1 MAVDSLVVEL
11 DCVRLGCDELET
23 LQQACGEAWVAPH
36 RGPLGPVEAAAL
48 TQQRR
53 IDCDLA
59 EVVQPPGPAQPVDV
73 GEGEAQRAREA
84 VDVAGDAERMA
95 IRRGIALV

>member
-1 MAVDSLVVEL
+1 MAVDALVVEL
-11 DCVRLGCDELET
+11 DCVRLGCDELEA
-23 LQQACGEAWVAPH
+23 LQQACGETWVAPH

-48 TQQRR
+48 AQERR

-73 GEGEAQRAREA
+73 GEGEAQCTREA
-84 VDVAGDAERMA
+84 VRVPGDAERVA
-95 IRRGIALV
+95 VRRGIAL